1 MCLGT
6 HDVQHVS
13 IVSPL
18 PNILKITGAFIR
30 GSTSIGVLAVMVPID
45 TQLDPIYRFI
55 TRESTTSLGVEDN
68 RVPGGDYSISVFV
81 VEESGLPFTRTVS
94 APINVTARGG
104 KYDLDI
110 DESSNNSGGSTN
122 LS

>member
-6 HDVQHVS
+6 HDVQHIS

-18 PNILKITGAFIR
+18 PNILKITGEFIR

-45 TQLDPIYRFI
+45 TKLDPVYRFI
-55 TRESTTSLGVEDN
+55 TRQSTTSLGVEDI
-68 RVPGGDYSISVFV
+68 RVSGGDYSISVFV
-81 VEESGLPFTRTVS
+81 IEESGLPFARTAS
-94 APINVTARGG
+94 APISVTARGG

-110 DESSNNSGGSTN
+110 DNSGGNTN
-122 LS
+122 